1 MKGFLHSNSV
11 TTLCNYYI
19 LYYIMSAGRTA
30 RITFNEVVRCVRI
43 VNSENAPASLRE
55 LESIGLKE
63 RPIVFRPRGKILE
76 FQNKSIFSMECT
88 VMYKPDVKTLNGW
101 YVDMN
106 MCVYYEEDSR
116 HVYRTSKISSID
128 GDVITTSSGSVY
140 KLGRMDPLIK
150 KRLDHVSMDEMEPLH
165 EETLPF
171 LMNATL
177 DTYPSLLE

>member
-1 MKGFLHSNSV
+1 
-11 TTLCNYYI
+11 
-19 LYYIMSAGRTA
+19 MSAGRTA

-55 LESIGLKE
+55 LEPLVLKE

-88 VMYKPDVKTLNGW
+88 VMRKDDVKTVNGW
-101 YVDMN
+101 YVDLKMR
-106 MCVYYEEDSR
+106 VYYEDNR
-116 HVYRTSKISSID
+116 NVYRTSKISSID
-128 GDVITTSSGSVY
+128 GNVVTTESGSIY
-140 KLGRMDPLIK
+140 QLGTMDPLIK
-150 KRLDHVSMDEMEPLH
+150 KRLEHVAINAMEPLH

-171 LMNATL
+171 LMNATM